1 MRRAI
6 LGLFIALGV
15 LSGAPVQLEA
25 EEATKVIGVLFV
37 LTSRNVPWMQSF
49 IDRMRDQGYVEGQN
63 MRIEFRS
70 AEGNY
75 ERLPSLAAELVAL
88 KPDVI
93 LSATL
98 PGHRALKDLTQTIPI
113 VMAGSPDPIKWGL
126 IESLAHPGG
135 NITGVTEFPG
145 GSEFFLK
152 QMQLLKELVP
162 QATEIVFVWNPL
174 LPHSSEDFKEAQ
186 RGAPAIGVN
195 VRSLPVRDPE
205 ELRNSL
211 DALDT
216 PINDKTRAMLDESS
230 ALLLRYRS
238 LIIDF
243 AKQHRL
249 PTMYNFREEVADG
262 GLIAYGVD
270 LVANYRRVATY
281 VGKILKGAKPADL
294 PVEQPTKYNLIINMK
309 TAKALD
315 LAIPLSILY
324 SATEVIE

>member
-1 MRRAI
+1 MRQAI

-15 LSGAPVQLEA
+15 LSGPSLPLEA
-25 EEATKVIGVLFV
+25 EEATKVIGVLFGA
-37 LTSRNVPWMQSF
+37 SPRNVPWMQGF
-49 IDRMRDQGYVEGQN
+49 LDGMRDQGYVEGQN

-93 LSATL
+93 LSGTNTTT
-98 PGHRALKDLTQTIPI
+98 RALKDVTQTIPL
-113 VMAGSPDPIKWGL
+113 VMTNVTEPIRWGF

-135 NITGVTEFPG
+135 NITGVTENPG

-162 QATEIVFVWNPL
+162 QATEIVILWHPL
-174 LPHSSEDFKEAQ
+174 SQLGAEDVEEAQ
-186 RGAPAIGVN
+186 RTAPAMGIHVL
-195 VRSLPVRDPE
+195 SLPVRDPE

-211 DALDT
+211 DALDMS
-216 PINDKTRAMLDESS
+216 ISDGTRGMLIDSD
-230 ALLLRYRS
+230 ALMVRYRS
-238 LIIDF
+238 LITDF

-249 PTMYNFREEVADG
+249 PTMYNFREDVVDG

-270 LVANYRRVATY
+270 LVDQLRRPATY

-294 PVEQPTKYNLIINMK
+294 PVERPTKYNLIVNMK

-324 SATEVIE
+324 SADEVIE